1 MSITG
6 RPASTKTDHEKWE
19 DQRRAREAEE
29 EDARLRGE
37 RPQSK
42 FHGDRHMPD
51 GRLTSIL
58 KVVMTVIGGLLTLA
72 IWTGV
77 GQMISLDKNV
87 ALLLAR
93 PVPVSKEQYDRDME
107 ILRTEQRN
115 MALAQANM
123 KAQLE
128 TIQNRQQAAISRNP

>member
-1 MSITG
+1 
-6 RPASTKTDHEKWE
+6 
-19 DQRRAREAEE
+19 
-29 EDARLRGE
+29 
-37 RPQSK
+37 
-42 FHGDRHMPD
+42 MPD
-51 GRLTSIL
+51 SRLTSIL

-115 MALAQANM
+115 MRV
-123 KAQLE
+123 QLE
-128 TIQNRQQAAISRNP
+128 TIQSRQQAVISRTP

>member
-1 MSITG
+1 
-6 RPASTKTDHEKWE
+6 
-19 DQRRAREAEE
+19 
-29 EDARLRGE
+29 
-37 RPQSK
+37 
-42 FHGDRHMPD
+42 MPD
-51 GRLTSIL
+51 SRLTSIL

-123 KAQLE
+123 KTQLE
-128 TIQNRQQAAISRNP
+128 TIQNRQQAAISRTP